1 MPIKNIF
8 PFLFFIFYFLFLSF
22 SYLETVGRRPTFL
35 NGDVSKRIIEN
46 SQWKADLQLKFIVEG
61 AHSDSVVCMQINYCT
76 MSCTGY

>member
-1 MPIKNIF
+1 MDPRG
-8 PFLFFIFYFLFLSF
+8 
-22 SYLETVGRRPTFL
+22 YLETVGGKPTFL

-46 SQWKADLQLKFIVEG
+46 LQWKIDPELIVIVEE